1 MVVKTY
7 QEEINEIKQIIK
19 DRQDELK
26 ERTPFEQRVLKSLMF
41 TIAYPYSTT
50 EYLNS
55 MSKVDNNII
64 ELGLDYTTN
73 HLIIKINNIW
83 EVEII

>member
-7 QEEINEIKQIIK
+7 QEEINELKQIIK

-26 ERTPFEQRVLKSLMF
+26 ERTPYEKRILKSLMF
-41 TIAYPYSTT
+41 TISYPYSTT

-55 MSKVDNNII
+55 ISKVDNNIV

-73 HLIIKINNIW
+73 HLIIQINNIW